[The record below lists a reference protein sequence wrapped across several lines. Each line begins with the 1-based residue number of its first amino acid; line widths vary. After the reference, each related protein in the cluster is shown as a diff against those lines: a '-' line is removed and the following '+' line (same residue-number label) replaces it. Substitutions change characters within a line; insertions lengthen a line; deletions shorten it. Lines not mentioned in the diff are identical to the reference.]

1 MYNTK
6 HDLPEKTR
14 AAEQYG
20 DRYGYSPRGW
30 RMASRILSQLQPAPT
45 RKPTSQS
52 SGSHPRCLSLS
63 WVYSEELCVS
73 LYC

>member
-20 DRYGYSPRGW
+20 DRQGDSPGGARV
-30 RMASRILSQLQPAPT
+30 ASLFLSQLQTAPT

-52 SGSHPRCLSLS
+52 SCSNPRCLSLS
-63 WVYSEELCVS
+63 WVYSDELCVS
-73 LYC
+73 SSC